1 MATNLH
7 LDEKLLAEAVKLGG
21 KNTKRDTVN
30 EALQEYVARRKQ
42 KKILG
47 LFGSVDFDED
57 YDYKQSRKIR

>member
-21 KNTKRDTVN
+21 KTTKRDTVN

-42 KKILG
+42 KKVVG
-47 LFGSVDFDED
+47 LFGSLDFDEN
-57 YDYKQSRKIR
+57 YDYKQSRKLR